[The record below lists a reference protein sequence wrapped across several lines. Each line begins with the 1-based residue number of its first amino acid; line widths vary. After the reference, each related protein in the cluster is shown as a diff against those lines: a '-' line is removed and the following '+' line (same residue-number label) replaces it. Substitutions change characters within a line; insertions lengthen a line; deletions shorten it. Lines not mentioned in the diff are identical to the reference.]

1 MAIVEHLGNATAET
15 DNLINRAHR
24 QIDLMNEYRSRLIA
38 DVVTGKLDVRNAMD
52 GLDQGADLVTAGSQ
66 QLELDMGR

>member
-1 MAIVEHLGNATAET
+1 
-15 DNLINRAHR
+15 
-24 QIDLMNEYRSRLIA
+24 MNEYRSRLIA